1 MDGGRFMWTE
11 EADAT
16 VVEMAT
22 SGAHVSEIAARF
34 GVSHG
39 AAWTRMSRINA
50 RPRLDEMTQEAIVE
64 KHEAGWRHSR
74 IARQHGLPEAVI
86 ATVVAGYRAPAESP
100 RKTPKSKPR
109 PEWATRPMKETPMAK
124 NRLSDLND
132 HLFMQLERLSDED
145 LSNEE
150 IEKEA
155 KRAEAIVGVADK
167 IIANASLGIQA
178 AKLVAGHGAD
188 PTPYLRTI
196 NATAVPA
203 QVEDRS

>member
-1 MDGGRFMWTE
+1 
-11 EADAT
+11 
-16 VVEMAT
+16 
-22 SGAHVSEIAARF
+22 
-34 GVSHG
+34 
-39 AAWTRMSRINA
+39 
-50 RPRLDEMTQEAIVE
+50 
-64 KHEAGWRHSR
+64 
-74 IARQHGLPEAVI
+74 
-86 ATVVAGYRAPAESP
+86 
-100 RKTPKSKPR
+100 
-109 PEWATRPMKETPMAK
+109 MAK